1 MFYFRIT
8 RGSSSLCK
16 VPLEIAGN
24 INARLEQYG
33 HSEPR
38 LDRNIQPR
46 VTHPN
51 PFYPGVSK
59 KQIVLSLLFDLA
71 LCRWMSAA
79 VKFGCGMEGVTGA
92 GGSDALAL
100 GSAWCCSAHRASQG
114 LGLRSAPGVL
124 MAAPLSVLPCSM
136 APA

>member
-24 INARLEQYG
+24 INAWLEQYG
-33 HSEPR
+33 HCEPR

-59 KQIVLSLLFDLA
+59 NK
-71 LCRWMSAA
+71 
-79 VKFGCGMEGVTGA
+79 
-92 GGSDALAL
+92 
-100 GSAWCCSAHRASQG
+100 
-114 LGLRSAPGVL
+114 
-124 MAAPLSVLPCSM
+124 
-136 APA
+136 